1 MPSPV
6 EVARDHAAL
15 RRRLGAAVAGEAA
28 RLWGELDPARI
39 GPSWLRMVPRLLLV
53 LVGAQTAAA
62 DQADRY
68 LEAVLDA
75 QGIDPAGVGSVVP
88 SALAGV
94 ASDGRDLSDLLYQPA
109 IRALSGIRD
118 GASVEQALAGG
129 GAGLDMIVRTQVA
142 DAGRVADQVAT
153 VARRQATG
161 YVRMLVGGGCSRCAI
176 LAGRHYGWNAG
187 FDRHPR
193 CDCVHVPA
201 REDSA
206 DDARTDPKR
215 YFAGLSGAEQDRV
228 FTKAGAE
235 AIRSGADIAQVVNA
249 RRGMYE
255 AGGRRFTRTN
265 AGRRPRLMP
274 EQILAEARGDRAEA
288 IRLLKLHRYLR

>member
-1 MPSPV
+1 MPSPA

-28 RLWGELDPARI
+28 RLWGEVDPARI
-39 GPSWLRMVPRLLLV
+39 GPSWLRLVPRLLLV

-62 DQADRY
+62 GQADRY
-68 LEAVLDA
+68 LDAVLDA

-118 GASVEQALAGG
+118 GASVGQALAGG

-153 VARRQATG
+153 VARDVPG
-161 YVRMLVGGGCSRCAI
+161 YRRMLVGGGCSRCAI
-176 LAGRHYGWNAG
+176 LAGRWYAYNAG

-193 CDCVHVPA
+193 CRPGATAYMCRRGRTPPT
-201 REDSA
+201 RSA
-206 DDARTDPKR
+206 PT
-215 YFAGLSGAEQDRV
+215 
-228 FTKAGAE
+228 
-235 AIRSGADIAQVVNA
+235 RSGTSPA
-249 RRGMYE
+249 
-255 AGGRRFTRTN
+255 
-265 AGRRPRLMP
+265 
-274 EQILAEARGDRAEA
+274 
-288 IRLLKLHRYLR
+288 